1 MNQQILQSINSKQI
15 LRVAVPSP
23 VKNLFDYLI
32 PTTVSYAP
40 CSGARVLVPFGKR
53 NLTGIIIE
61 VVDHSTLPAH
71 QLKAA
76 FDILDPEPIFAK
88 ELIEL
93 FIWASNYYQYPLGML
108 FDAALPAWLRK
119 LKSIDF
125 IALPA
130 AAKNILP
137 RPQLNQHQH
146 AAVDAVKQSFHN
158 FQAFLLD
165 GITGSGKTEVYMQ
178 LIEHALKMQ
187 LQTLILVPEINLT
200 PQTLQK
206 FEQRFH
212 VPIAVLHSQI
222 SEKARA
228 QAWVSAQQ
236 GIAPII
242 LGTRLAA
249 FTPLKNPGLFIID
262 EEHDL
267 SFKQNDHCRY
277 SARDLLL
284 KRAQL
289 SACPILLGSATPAL
303 ESWHNARNGKYKHLR
318 LPERAGDA
326 CTPQIEIVDT
336 RHKKLSSGLSHALIT
351 QITEHLDKNN
361 QVLLFLNRRGY
372 APVLICYEC
381 GWHQVCNRCDSK
393 MIIHQNIN
401 KMRCHHCEAQH
412 AIPQQ
417 CPGCGHANI
426 SALGIGTQRIEE
438 SLQDFFPQANIAR
451 VDRDSVRTKKQW
463 AEVLTAI
470 HNGTTNI
477 LIGTQMLAKG
487 HHFPNISLVAILD
500 IDAALFSADFRAMER
515 IGQIITQVAGR
526 AGRGT
531 TAGKVIL
538 QTTHPEHD
546 LLQTVIYD
554 GYHAF
559 LQKILHERQSSS
571 LPPYTYQILI
581 RAEAKKPN
589 MAINFL
595 QIIKQAL
602 SNNPNIIRQGPI
614 PAVMEKRQG
623 FFRAQLLL
631 QANSRTILQH
641 GLQSAMPTITANE
654 LARQVRWS
662 VDVDPVDMF

>member
-1 MNQQILQSINSKQI
+1 MSQSNQLFINEQKI

-23 VKNLFDYLI
+23 VKTLFDYLVPI
-32 PTTVSYAP
+32 TTNVTP
-40 CSGARVLVPFGKR
+40 CIGARVLVPFGKR
-53 NLTGIIIE
+53 DLTGIVIE
-61 VVDHSTLPAH
+61 IVTQSALPLH
-71 QLKAA
+71 QLKPAIQ
-76 FDILDPEPIFAK
+76 ILDQEPLFSNQ
-88 ELIEL
+88 LLEL

-119 LKSIDF
+119 LKSMDF
-125 IALPA
+125 VALQAP
-130 AAKNILP
+130 AKNISP
-137 RPQLNQHQH
+137 AMQLNPSQR
-146 AAVDAVKQSFHN
+146 AAVSAVQQSFN
-158 FQAFLLD
+158 KFQAFLLD
-165 GITGSGKTEVYMQ
+165 GVTGSGKTEVYMQ
-178 LIEHALKMQ
+178 LIEHALKLQ

-206 FEQRFH
+206 FAQRFQ

-228 QAWVSAQQ
+228 QAWLSAQQ
-236 GIAPII
+236 GYAPIV

-289 SACPILLGSATPAL
+289 SVCPILLGSATPAL
-303 ESWHNARNGKYKHLR
+303 ESWHNANNGKYKHLR
-318 LPERAGDA
+318 LPERAGNA
-326 CTPQIEIVDT
+326 QTPQIEIMDI
-336 RHKKLSSGLSHALIT
+336 RHKRLTGGLSHALIA
-351 QITEHLDKNN
+351 QIQEHLNNKN

-381 GWHQVCNRCDSK
+381 GWHQVCKRCDSK

-401 KMRCHHCEAQH
+401 KLRCHHCEAQQ
-412 AIPQQ
+412 AIPKQ
-417 CPGCGHANI
+417 CPSCKHANI
-426 SALGIGTQRIEE
+426 AALGIGTQRIEE
-438 SLQDFFPQANIAR
+438 SLQHYFPQANIAR

-463 AEVLTAI
+463 AEILTAI
-470 HNGTTNI
+470 HDGTINI

-515 IGQIITQVAGR
+515 IGQLITQVAGR
-526 AGRGT
+526 AGRGEQI
-531 TAGKVIL
+531 GKVIL
-538 QTTHPEHD
+538 QTTHPEHE

-554 GYHAF
+554 GYHAL
-559 LQKILHERQSSS
+559 LQKILQERQVSN

-581 RAEAKKPN
+581 RAECKKPN
-589 MAINFL
+589 LAMHFL
-595 QIIKQAL
+595 QIIKQTLVAKAHIVC
-602 SNNPNIIRQGPI
+602 SGPI

-641 GLQSAMPTITANE
+641 GLQDALPTITAHE
-654 LARQVRWS
+654 LARKVRWS
-662 VDVDPVDMF
+662 IDVDPTDMF